1 MPKDKNK
8 PKGKMSAYA
17 CFVQECRREHEKKYP
32 NKQVVFTEFS
42 QKCASRWKTMND
54 DEKKRFQDL
63 AEEDKRRYEADMAKY
78 VPPKGAEGGRRKRKK
93 KDPNAPKRAMSA
105 FFMYCAD
112 ARPKVRAA
120 HPDFQVGEI
129 AKILGKQW
137 KAISEAEKAK
147 YEKKAQTEKARYQK
161 ELAEYKRSGG
171 GASPAKKGRPAKKA
185 PPPKR
190 VEEEDDDDEDE
201 DDEEEEEEEDEDE
214 DDEEDEEDE

>member
-1 MPKDKNK
+1 
-8 PKGKMSAYA
+8 
-17 CFVQECRREHEKKYP
+17 
-32 NKQVVFTEFS
+32 
-42 QKCASRWKTMND
+42 
-54 DEKKRFQDL
+54 
-63 AEEDKRRYEADMAKY
+63 
-78 VPPKGAEGGRRKRKK
+78 RRKRKK
-93 KDPNAPKRAMSA
+93 KDPNASKRAMSA

-120 HPDFQVGEI
+120 HPDFQVGDI

-137 KAISEAEKAK
+137 KEISDSDKAK

-201 DDEEEEEEEDEDE
+201 DEEEEEEEEDEDE